1 MPAPQVP
8 FPILFI
14 DDDPLLLGTL
24 RRNLGREF
32 HIVTCD
38 DALEGLRLA
47 SETGPFAVVV
57 SDLKMPGLDGISLL
71 RRVEEPCPDTVRMLL
86 TGYAN
91 LETALKA
98 VNEGH
103 VFRILAKP
111 CSMETVRMAVSACLE
126 QYKLLQARQELAS
139 LRRLGKALEGIIF
152 ALTALVEARDPYTG
166 GHQRRVA
173 ELAEVLGRR
182 LRLDPDRVLGLR
194 LAAMVHDVGKV
205 YVPAEFLNKPGPL
218 SEAEFCIIKS
228 HPKIGADILGPID
241 FPWPI
246 AQAVGQHHERLDG
259 SGYPQG
265 LAGDAI
271 LFEARI
277 IGVADVVEA
286 MTFYRPYRRG
296 LGLEAALAEIEK
308 GAGRLYDR
316 DVVRACLEVFREGF
330 SQCWPDSPGAG

>member
-1 MPAPQVP
+1 MPAPQATS
-8 FPILFI
+8 PILFV
-14 DDDPLLLGTL
+14 DDDPLLLATI
-24 RRNLGREF
+24 RRNLGRDFRIE
-32 HIVTCD
+32 TCG

-47 SETGPFAVVV
+47 TEGGPFAVVV
-57 SDLKMPGLDGISLL
+57 SDLKMPGLDGIDLL
-71 RRVEEPCPDTVRMLL
+71 RQVQERCPDTVRMLL

-91 LETALKA
+91 LENALKA

-111 CSMETVRMAVSACLE
+111 CTMETLRAAVMACLD
-126 QYKLLQARQELAS
+126 QYELLAARQELAS

-173 ELAEVLGRR
+173 ELAAALGRR
-182 LRLDPDRVLGLR
+182 LHLDSDRVTGLR

-218 SEAEFCIIKS
+218 SEAEFSIIKS

-246 AQAVGQHHERLDG
+246 AQTVGQHHERLDG

-265 LAGDAI
+265 LTAPDI
-271 LFEARI
+271 LLEARI

-286 MTFYRPYRRG
+286 MTFYRPYRHG
-296 LGLEAALAEIEK
+296 LGVDAALAEIES
-308 GAGRLYDR
+308 GAGRLYDPE
-316 DVVRACLEVFREGF
+316 VVLACLDLFREGF
-330 SQCWPDSPGAG
+330 MQQWHDRPGAG